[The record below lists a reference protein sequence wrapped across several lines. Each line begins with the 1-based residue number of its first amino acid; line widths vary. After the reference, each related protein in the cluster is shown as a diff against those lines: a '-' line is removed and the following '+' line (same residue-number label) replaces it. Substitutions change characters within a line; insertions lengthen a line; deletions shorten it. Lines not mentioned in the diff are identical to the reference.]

1 MRSQNI
7 KRDLSLL
14 GDELI
19 EKFILQDVKAS
30 KYVNSFFSEENIINH
45 SKNKKNLF
53 TADKRKVLV
62 KELNKQY
69 SDLQTSDKTSKNIQ
83 SLSDSNTLSITT
95 GHQLNIFSGPLMVL
109 YKIAQVISIAN
120 YLNSKINDFKY
131 VPVFWI
137 ASEDHDFDEISEVNF
152 ENNSVIWNLDSKN
165 SPVGKIKLDG
175 FEEVIRSYKDCI
187 IDFEFKDL
195 LESLIDSSYT
205 DSDSLSTATIKFI
218 DSLFSKYG
226 LIIIDSNKKAFKE
239 LFSEQFKNEILYS
252 TCKVDSEDQ
261 INKIQNNFKS
271 YKPQVNPSDINFF
284 KFTKNG
290 RKRIRKKENLFI
302 VDDEKEYTSDQII
315 NQIESNPEFFSP
327 NVLMRPL
334 YQEKRMKNSGEGGGK
349 KEGKEGRQRK
359 TYFENNNIQF
369 PILKLRHSA
378 YILDKKISKKIT
390 KSDVEI
396 KYFMGKLDDLIN
408 FKINSLSKL
417 KLNFDSLKNTLSN
430 QFDDLR
436 RVSIKTNES
445 FIGAL
450 NAQEKKQIKGLTDLE
465 KKLKKAEQKNHETEL
480 NNIKNIYESIHP
492 KGIDQERYLNF
503 GNFYSFKGQELIDYI
518 IDKVPISDDKIL
530 VINLED

>member
-14 GDELI
+14 GDELL

-30 KYVNSFFSEENIINH
+30 KYVNSFFSEENILNH

-53 TADKRKVLV
+53 PADQRKILIE
-62 KELNKQY
+62 ELNKQY
-69 SDLQTSDKTSKNIQ
+69 SDLKTSDKTLNNIK
-83 SLSDSNTLSITT
+83 SLSDSNTLSVTT

-109 YKIAQVISIAN
+109 YKIAQVISTAN
-120 YLNSKINDFKY
+120 YLNSKINDFNY

-137 ASEDHDFDEISEVNF
+137 ASEDHDFDEISEVNL

-165 SPVGKIKLDG
+165 SPVGKIELND
-175 FEEVIRSYKDCI
+175 FEEVIQSYKDSI
-187 IDFEFKDL
+187 IDFEFKDV

-205 DSDSLSTATIKFI
+205 DSQSLSTATIKFI
-218 DSLFSKYG
+218 DSLFSKHG

-239 LFSEQFKNEILYS
+239 LFLEQFKNEILNS
-252 TCKVDSEDQ
+252 TCKVESEDQ
-261 INKIQNNFKS
+261 IKKIQNNFKS
-271 YKPQVNPSDINFF
+271 FKPQVNPSDINFF
-284 KFTKNG
+284 KITVNG

-302 VDDEKEYTSDQII
+302 IDDEKEYTSDQII

-334 YQEKRMKNSGEGGGK
+334 YQEKILPNICYVGGPNELK
-349 KEGKEGRQRK
+349 YWMQLK

-369 PILKLRHSA
+369 PILKLRNSA
-378 YILDKKISKKIT
+378 YILNKKLSKKIT
-390 KSDVEI
+390 KSGLEI
-396 KYFMGKLDDLIN
+396 KYFIGKLDDLIN
-408 FKINSLSKL
+408 LKINSLSNL
-417 KLNFDSLKNTLSN
+417 NLNFDSLKNTLSN
-430 QFDDLR
+430 QFDELR
-436 RVSIKTNES
+436 KVSIKTNES

-450 NAQEKKQIKGLTDLE
+450 DAQEKKQIKGLTDLE

-480 NNIKNIYESIHP
+480 NNIKSIYESLHP

-518 IDKVPISDDKIL
+518 IDNVPISDDKIL

>member
-218 DSLFSKYG
+218 DSLFSKHG

-334 YQEKRMKNSGEGGGK
+334 YQEKILPNICYVGGPNELK
-349 KEGKEGRQRK
+349 YWMQLK

-408 FKINSLSKL
+408 FKIRMNPG
-417 KLNFDSLKNTLSN
+417 T
-430 QFDDLR
+430 
-436 RVSIKTNES
+436 SIN
-445 FIGAL
+445 
-450 NAQEKKQIKGLTDLE
+450 
-465 KKLKKAEQKNHETEL
+465 
-480 NNIKNIYESIHP
+480 
-492 KGIDQERYLNF
+492 
-503 GNFYSFKGQELIDYI
+503 
-518 IDKVPISDDKIL
+518 
-530 VINLED
+530 